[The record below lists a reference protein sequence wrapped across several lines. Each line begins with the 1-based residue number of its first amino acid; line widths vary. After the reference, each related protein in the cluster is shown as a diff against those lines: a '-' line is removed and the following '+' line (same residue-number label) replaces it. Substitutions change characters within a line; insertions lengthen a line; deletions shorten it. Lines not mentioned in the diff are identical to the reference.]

1 MTSRQTRS
9 QGSAPDIPLPTTSR
23 HSSAHPSGTQT
34 PTPPVSSTSQAQ
46 PLDPLFQNPLPF
58 PLDPIMSDAGEHTR
72 TDVRD
77 TAPTSPSSPPS
88 TSTSSVA
95 LSVPENTNPNY
106 VMPLSDINKA
116 FDSLTVLTG
125 SENWKMW
132 YFRVNNAIRV
142 IRHQHF
148 KSSGLHPGNTVKLAC
163 FNAITGKI
171 DDKIMIHYTEESDA
185 IELIEKLKQRFD
197 PSSTVQESNELW
209 KLFNLRKPVWEFDK
223 LLDEA
228 QDLWASIKKR
238 DIDVSDQVFYSA
250 LVGIIPPH
258 YHFVRSSYEAT
269 VDAAAAT
276 WDATT
281 AAEGEKPV
289 YRAVDLIARLKKEFT
304 NYRLSNARTYP
315 SKKSDKKSGSTS
327 QGGAQRSDKS
337 KGERANAAAPFQK
350 PSDVKKDRK
359 CFNCNKMGHTTLTCP
374 EPWTEKSKEA
384 MKKKGITKQS
394 NKGKTKENASVAI
407 SMPASSSSQIA
418 TTSTSQSD
426 WVQSIS
432 SSDVEM
438 EDSETPVSHHISLPA
453 FTAISDQDH
462 THIIDSGATIHC
474 TPYLNLLF
482 NIHTTPA
489 ITLTVANSEHLDLQL
504 AGDMRVEIRKD
515 NADYTFTFHD
525 HLCIIRNDKDNFIGV
540 IHESAKLY
548 SITTKKLS
556 DNVATLSLY
565 ELHKQTG
572 HMSYTNLKTLLKTDK
587 SIITIIIDDWTETQC
602 EDCIINNIHRLSQ
615 RTSELAENFGDHF
628 HIDIFGPLRTASIEG
643 YKYWLTIVDDCTR
656 WLILSPLK
664 TKDEAYTQWVT
675 FTTELFTQYGIKVK
689 ILQSDNDAVFT
700 SGAFK
705 NYLKAQGTIA
715 RYTVHDT
722 PQQNGVAENIHQ
734 HIMNGIRVNLHTG
747 KLPNR
752 LWWHAGLYTM
762 YILNRSPKTAL
773 KMQTPYFKRYGVNA
787 NLDNLHSFG
796 TPCIVYDEARTSKL
810 TPKGKR
816 GVWLGFDDHSKGHYV
831 YFGTKVNVERNL
843 QFLTSKSQV
852 EGELQNKNQEPLETT
867 EENTT
872 ETPTS
877 QEHEPEPMDVDED
890 ETKQPDGPRRSKRIQ
905 EARGLLYD
913 EVEQNIAFF
922 LTEFNVYYA
931 DNVGDPIS
939 FKDVLNHPQR
949 DAWFDSMKTEIESL
963 ESLGTWEYVKP
974 PADANIIGS
983 RFVYKTKYELGKQTK
998 LKSRLVAQGFSQQE
1012 GIDYYANDI
1021 FAPVARMSSTRFIL
1035 ALAASL
1041 DYETT
1046 QIDIKSA
1053 YLYGN
1058 VTDEETL
1065 YLRPPPGN
1073 LLPNLPEGY
1082 VLKLR
1087 KTLYGLKQAVAKKIV
1102 HMFGTFGKIADL
1114 RAIEQKSQ
1122 NMAGGSKKAFD

>member
-1 MTSRQTRS
+1 MTR
-9 QGSAPDIPLPTTSR
+9 SAPDIPLPTTSR

-58 PLDPIMSDAGEHTR
+58 PLDPIMSDAGENTR

-171 DDKIMIHYTEESDA
+171 DDKIMIHYIEESDA

-238 DIDVSDQVFYSA
+238 DIDVSDQWGLFLHTITLFAV
-250 LVGIIPPH
+250 LTKQLWMQLQLHGMPLLQLKG
-258 YHFVRSSYEAT
+258 RN
-269 VDAAAAT
+269 
-276 WDATT
+276 
-281 AAEGEKPV
+281 PV

-315 SKKSDKKSGSTS
+315 SKKSDKKSSSTS

-337 KGERANAAAPFQK
+337 KGERANAAVPFQK

-489 ITLTVANSEHLDLQL
+489 ITLTVANSEHLDLRL
-504 AGDMRVEIRKD
+504 AGDMRVEVRKD
-515 NADYTFTFHD
+515 NVFHKKRTI
-525 HLCIIRNDKDNFIGV
+525 LLLFMII
-540 IHESAKLY
+540 
-548 SITTKKLS
+548 
-556 DNVATLSLY
+556 
-565 ELHKQTG
+565 
-572 HMSYTNLKTLLKTDK
+572 
-587 SIITIIIDDWTETQC
+587 
-602 EDCIINNIHRLSQ
+602 
-615 RTSELAENFGDHF
+615 
-628 HIDIFGPLRTASIEG
+628 
-643 YKYWLTIVDDCTR
+643 
-656 WLILSPLK
+656 
-664 TKDEAYTQWVT
+664 
-675 FTTELFTQYGIKVK
+675 
-689 ILQSDNDAVFT
+689 
-700 SGAFK
+700 
-705 NYLKAQGTIA
+705 
-715 RYTVHDT
+715 
-722 PQQNGVAENIHQ
+722 
-734 HIMNGIRVNLHTG
+734 
-747 KLPNR
+747 
-752 LWWHAGLYTM
+752 
-762 YILNRSPKTAL
+762 
-773 KMQTPYFKRYGVNA
+773 
-787 NLDNLHSFG
+787 
-796 TPCIVYDEARTSKL
+796 
-810 TPKGKR
+810 
-816 GVWLGFDDHSKGHYV
+816 YV
-831 YFGTKVNVERNL
+831 
-843 QFLTSKSQV
+843 
-852 EGELQNKNQEPLETT
+852 
-867 EENTT
+867 
-872 ETPTS
+872 
-877 QEHEPEPMDVDED
+877 
-890 ETKQPDGPRRSKRIQ
+890 
-905 EARGLLYD
+905 
-913 EVEQNIAFF
+913 
-922 LTEFNVYYA
+922 
-931 DNVGDPIS
+931 
-939 FKDVLNHPQR
+939 
-949 DAWFDSMKTEIESL
+949 
-963 ESLGTWEYVKP
+963 
-974 PADANIIGS
+974 
-983 RFVYKTKYELGKQTK
+983 
-998 LKSRLVAQGFSQQE
+998 
-1012 GIDYYANDI
+1012 
-1021 FAPVARMSSTRFIL
+1021 
-1035 ALAASL
+1035 
-1041 DYETT
+1041 
-1046 QIDIKSA
+1046 
-1053 YLYGN
+1053 
-1058 VTDEETL
+1058 
-1065 YLRPPPGN
+1065 
-1073 LLPNLPEGY
+1073 
-1082 VLKLR
+1082 
-1087 KTLYGLKQAVAKKIV
+1087 
-1102 HMFGTFGKIADL
+1102 
-1114 RAIEQKSQ
+1114 
-1122 NMAGGSKKAFD
+1122 

>member
-34 PTPPVSSTSQAQ
+34 PTPPISSTSQAQ

-58 PLDPIMSDAGEHTR
+58 PLDPIMSDAGENTR

-95 LSVPENTNPNY
+95 LSVPKNTNPNY

-132 YFRVNNAIRV
+132 YFHANNAIWV

-258 YHFVRSSYEAT
+258 YHFVCSSYEAT

-327 QGGAQRSDKS
+327 QGSAQRSDKS

-482 NIHTTPA
+482 NVHTTPA

-504 AGDMRVEIRKD
+504 AGDMRVEVRKD
-515 NADYTFTFHD
+515 N
-525 HLCIIRNDKDNFIGV
+525 
-540 IHESAKLY
+540 
-548 SITTKKLS
+548 
-556 DNVATLSLY
+556 
-565 ELHKQTG
+565 
-572 HMSYTNLKTLLKTDK
+572 
-587 SIITIIIDDWTETQC
+587 
-602 EDCIINNIHRLSQ
+602 
-615 RTSELAENFGDHF
+615 
-628 HIDIFGPLRTASIEG
+628 
-643 YKYWLTIVDDCTR
+643 
-656 WLILSPLK
+656 
-664 TKDEAYTQWVT
+664 
-675 FTTELFTQYGIKVK
+675 
-689 ILQSDNDAVFT
+689 
-700 SGAFK
+700 
-705 NYLKAQGTIA
+705 
-715 RYTVHDT
+715 
-722 PQQNGVAENIHQ
+722 
-734 HIMNGIRVNLHTG
+734 
-747 KLPNR
+747 
-752 LWWHAGLYTM
+752 
-762 YILNRSPKTAL
+762 
-773 KMQTPYFKRYGVNA
+773 
-787 NLDNLHSFG
+787 
-796 TPCIVYDEARTSKL
+796 ARTSKL

-890 ETKQPDGPRRSKRIQ
+890 ETKQPDGPRRSKRIR

-949 DAWFDSMKTEIESL
+949 DAC
-963 ESLGTWEYVKP
+963 
-974 PADANIIGS
+974 
-983 RFVYKTKYELGKQTK
+983 
-998 LKSRLVAQGFSQQE
+998 
-1012 GIDYYANDI
+1012 
-1021 FAPVARMSSTRFIL
+1021 
-1035 ALAASL
+1035 
-1041 DYETT
+1041 
-1046 QIDIKSA
+1046 
-1053 YLYGN
+1053 
-1058 VTDEETL
+1058 
-1065 YLRPPPGN
+1065 
-1073 LLPNLPEGY
+1073 
-1082 VLKLR
+1082 
-1087 KTLYGLKQAVAKKIV
+1087 
-1102 HMFGTFGKIADL
+1102 
-1114 RAIEQKSQ
+1114 
-1122 NMAGGSKKAFD
+1122 

>member
-1 MTSRQTRS
+1 M
-9 QGSAPDIPLPTTSR
+9 
-23 HSSAHPSGTQT
+23 
-34 PTPPVSSTSQAQ
+34 
-46 PLDPLFQNPLPF
+46 
-58 PLDPIMSDAGEHTR
+58 
-72 TDVRD
+72 
-77 TAPTSPSSPPS
+77 
-88 TSTSSVA
+88 
-95 LSVPENTNPNY
+95 PENTNPNY

-125 SENWKMW
+125 NENWKMW

-171 DDKIMIHYTEESDA
+171 DDKIMIHYIEESDA

-223 LLDEA
+223 LLDKA

-289 YRAVDLIARLKKEFT
+289 YKAVDLIGRLKKEFT

-327 QGGAQRSDKS
+327 QGGAQQSDKS
-337 KGERANAAAPFQK
+337 KGNAL
-350 PSDVKKDRK
+350 
-359 CFNCNKMGHTTLTCP
+359 TLQRRSRSLLMSKRIGK
-374 EPWTEKSKEA
+374 PWTEKSKEA

-407 SMPASSSSQIA
+407 SMPASSSSQIV

-482 NIHTTPA
+482 NVHTMPA
-489 ITLTVANSEHLDLQL
+489 ITLTVANSEHLDLRL

-515 NADYTFTFHD
+515 N
-525 HLCIIRNDKDNFIGV
+525 
-540 IHESAKLY
+540 
-548 SITTKKLS
+548 
-556 DNVATLSLY
+556 
-565 ELHKQTG
+565 
-572 HMSYTNLKTLLKTDK
+572 
-587 SIITIIIDDWTETQC
+587 
-602 EDCIINNIHRLSQ
+602 
-615 RTSELAENFGDHF
+615 
-628 HIDIFGPLRTASIEG
+628 
-643 YKYWLTIVDDCTR
+643 
-656 WLILSPLK
+656 
-664 TKDEAYTQWVT
+664 
-675 FTTELFTQYGIKVK
+675 
-689 ILQSDNDAVFT
+689 
-700 SGAFK
+700 
-705 NYLKAQGTIA
+705 
-715 RYTVHDT
+715 
-722 PQQNGVAENIHQ
+722 
-734 HIMNGIRVNLHTG
+734 
-747 KLPNR
+747 
-752 LWWHAGLYTM
+752 
-762 YILNRSPKTAL
+762 
-773 KMQTPYFKRYGVNA
+773 
-787 NLDNLHSFG
+787 
-796 TPCIVYDEARTSKL
+796 ARTSKL

-831 YFGTKVNVERNL
+831 HFGTKVNVECNL

-867 EENTT
+867 EENTN
-872 ETPTS
+872 ETPTF

-890 ETKQPDGPRRSKRIQ
+890 ETKQPDGPRQSKRIR

-949 DAWFDSMKTEIESL
+949 DAWFDSMKAEIESL
-963 ESLGTWEYVKP
+963 ESLGTWEYEL
-974 PADANIIGS
+974 AITGS
-983 RFVYKTKYELGKQTK
+983 T
-998 LKSRLVAQGFSQQE
+998 
-1012 GIDYYANDI
+1012 
-1021 FAPVARMSSTRFIL
+1021 
-1035 ALAASL
+1035 
-1041 DYETT
+1041 
-1046 QIDIKSA
+1046 
-1053 YLYGN
+1053 
-1058 VTDEETL
+1058 
-1065 YLRPPPGN
+1065 
-1073 LLPNLPEGY
+1073 
-1082 VLKLR
+1082 
-1087 KTLYGLKQAVAKKIV
+1087 
-1102 HMFGTFGKIADL
+1102 
-1114 RAIEQKSQ
+1114 
-1122 NMAGGSKKAFD
+1122 

>member
-46 PLDPLFQNPLPF
+46 PPDPLFQNPLPF
-58 PLDPIMSDAGEHTR
+58 PLDPIMSDAGENAR

-77 TAPTSPSSPPS
+77 TAPTPPSSPPS

-95 LSVPENTNPNY
+95 LSMPENTNPNY

-132 YFRVNNAIRV
+132 YFHINNAIRV

-171 DDKIMIHYTEESDA
+171 DDKIMIHYIEELDA
-185 IELIEKLKQRFD
+185 IELINKLKQCFD

-350 PSDVKKDRK
+350 PSDVKKDQK
-359 CFNCNKMGHTTLTCP
+359 CFNCNKMGHTTQTCP

-407 SMPASSSSQIA
+407 SMPTSSSSQIA

-432 SSDVEM
+432 SGDVEM

-482 NIHTTPA
+482 NVHTTPA
-489 ITLTVANSEHLDLQL
+489 ITLTVANSEHLDLRL

-515 NADYTFTFHD
+515 N
-525 HLCIIRNDKDNFIGV
+525 
-540 IHESAKLY
+540 
-548 SITTKKLS
+548 
-556 DNVATLSLY
+556 
-565 ELHKQTG
+565 
-572 HMSYTNLKTLLKTDK
+572 
-587 SIITIIIDDWTETQC
+587 
-602 EDCIINNIHRLSQ
+602 
-615 RTSELAENFGDHF
+615 
-628 HIDIFGPLRTASIEG
+628 
-643 YKYWLTIVDDCTR
+643 
-656 WLILSPLK
+656 
-664 TKDEAYTQWVT
+664 
-675 FTTELFTQYGIKVK
+675 
-689 ILQSDNDAVFT
+689 
-700 SGAFK
+700 
-705 NYLKAQGTIA
+705 
-715 RYTVHDT
+715 
-722 PQQNGVAENIHQ
+722 
-734 HIMNGIRVNLHTG
+734 
-747 KLPNR
+747 
-752 LWWHAGLYTM
+752 
-762 YILNRSPKTAL
+762 
-773 KMQTPYFKRYGVNA
+773 
-787 NLDNLHSFG
+787 
-796 TPCIVYDEARTSKL
+796 ARTSKL

-816 GVWLGFDDHSKGHYV
+816 GVWN
-831 YFGTKVNVERNL
+831 TNL
-843 QFLTSKSQV
+843 
-852 EGELQNKNQEPLETT
+852 NQ
-867 EENTT
+867 
-872 ETPTS
+872 
-877 QEHEPEPMDVDED
+877 MDVDED

-939 FKDVLNHPQR
+939 FKDVLNHPQPR
-949 DAWFDSMKTEIESL
+949 YLNDPGEEHYAAAKQCYLYLKGTCDYWLNLGSPTITSTYGFADSDGMSTYGNKPMMGYAFKFAESL
-963 ESLGTWEYVKP
+963 ISWSSKRGTLVTLSVTE
-974 PADANIIGS
+974 A
-983 RFVYKTKYELGKQTK
+983 ELC
-998 LKSRLVAQGFSQQE
+998 
-1012 GIDYYANDI
+1012 
-1021 FAPVARMSSTRFIL
+1021 
-1035 ALAASL
+1035 ALAHASQ
-1041 DYETT
+1041 EA
-1046 QIDIKSA
+1046 I
-1053 YLYGN
+1053 YLK
-1058 VTDEETL
+1058 
-1065 YLRPPPGN
+1065 
-1073 LLPNLPEGY
+1073 
-1082 VLKLR
+1082 VL
-1087 KTLYGLKQAVAKKIV
+1087 
-1102 HMFGTFGKIADL
+1102 
-1114 RAIEQKSQ
+1114 
-1122 NMAGGSKKAFD
+1122 

>member
-9 QGSAPDIPLPTTSR
+9 QGSVPNIPLPTTSR

-34 PTPPVSSTSQAQ
+34 PTPQAQ
-46 PLDPLFQNPLPF
+46 PPDPLIQNPLPF
-58 PLDPIMSDAGEHTR
+58 ALDPIMSDAGENTR

-77 TAPTSPSSPPS
+77 TVPTPSSSPPS
-88 TSTSSVA
+88 TPTLSVA
-95 LSVPENTNPNY
+95 LSMPENTNPNY
-106 VMPLSDINKA
+106 VMLLSNINKA

-125 SENWKMW
+125 R
-132 YFRVNNAIRV
+132 YFRVNSALRV

-171 DDKIMIHYTEESDA
+171 DDKIMIHYIEESDA
-185 IELIEKLKQRFD
+185 IELIKKLKQRFD

-209 KLFNLRKPVWEFDK
+209 KLFNLCKPVWEFDK

-238 DIDVSDQVFYSA
+238 DIDVLDQVFYSA

-258 YHFVRSSYEAT
+258 YHFVRSSYKAT

-289 YRAVDLIARLKKEFT
+289 YIAVDLIARLKKEFT

-315 SKKSDKKSGSTS
+315 SKKSDKKSSSTS

-337 KGERANAAAPFQK
+337 KGERANTAVPYQK
-350 PSDVKKDRK
+350 PSDGKKDRK
-359 CFNCNKMGHTTLTCP
+359 CFNCNKMGHTTQTCP
-374 EPWTEKSKEA
+374 KPWTEKSKEA

-432 SSDVEM
+432 LGDVEM

-482 NIHTTPA
+482 NVHTTPA
-489 ITLTVANSEHLDLQL
+489 VTLTVANSEHLDLRL
-504 AGDMRVEIRKD
+504 AGDMRVEVRKD
-515 NADYTFTFHD
+515 N
-525 HLCIIRNDKDNFIGV
+525 
-540 IHESAKLY
+540 
-548 SITTKKLS
+548 
-556 DNVATLSLY
+556 
-565 ELHKQTG
+565 
-572 HMSYTNLKTLLKTDK
+572 
-587 SIITIIIDDWTETQC
+587 
-602 EDCIINNIHRLSQ
+602 
-615 RTSELAENFGDHF
+615 
-628 HIDIFGPLRTASIEG
+628 
-643 YKYWLTIVDDCTR
+643 
-656 WLILSPLK
+656 
-664 TKDEAYTQWVT
+664 
-675 FTTELFTQYGIKVK
+675 
-689 ILQSDNDAVFT
+689 
-700 SGAFK
+700 
-705 NYLKAQGTIA
+705 
-715 RYTVHDT
+715 
-722 PQQNGVAENIHQ
+722 
-734 HIMNGIRVNLHTG
+734 
-747 KLPNR
+747 
-752 LWWHAGLYTM
+752 
-762 YILNRSPKTAL
+762 
-773 KMQTPYFKRYGVNA
+773 
-787 NLDNLHSFG
+787 
-796 TPCIVYDEARTSKL
+796 ARTSKL

-831 YFGTKVNVERNL
+831 YFGTKV

-867 EENTT
+867 EENTN

-949 DAWFDSMKTEIESL
+949 EEHYA
-963 ESLGTWEYVKP
+963 
-974 PADANIIGS
+974 AA
-983 RFVYKTKYELGKQTK
+983 KQC
-998 LKSRLVAQGFSQQE
+998 
-1012 GIDYYANDI
+1012 
-1021 FAPVARMSSTRFIL
+1021 
-1035 ALAASL
+1035 
-1041 DYETT
+1041 
-1046 QIDIKSA
+1046 
-1053 YLYGN
+1053 YLYLKG
-1058 VTDEETL
+1058 TCDYWL
-1065 YLRPPPGN
+1065 N
-1073 LLPNLPEGY
+1073 LGSPTITSN
-1082 VLKLR
+1082 
-1087 KTLYGLKQAVAKKIV
+1087 YG
-1102 HMFGTFGKIADL
+1102 FADSDVSE
-1114 RAIEQKSQ
+1114 AHW
-1122 NMAGGSKKAFD
+1122 

>member
-9 QGSAPDIPLPTTSR
+9 QGSVPDIPLPTTSR

-46 PLDPLFQNPLPF
+46 PLDPLIQNPLPF
-58 PLDPIMSDAGEHTR
+58 ALDPIMSDAGENTR

-77 TAPTSPSSPPS
+77 TVPTPSSSPPS
-88 TSTSSVA
+88 TPTSSVA
-95 LSVPENTNPNY
+95 LSMPENTNPNY

-132 YFRVNNAIRV
+132 YFHVNSALQV

-148 KSSGLHPGNTVKLAC
+148 KSSRLHPGNTVKLAC

-171 DDKIMIHYTEESDA
+171 DDKIMIHYIEESDA
-185 IELIEKLKQRFD
+185 IELIKKLKQRFD

-223 LLDEA
+223 LLDKA

-289 YRAVDLIARLKKEFT
+289 YTAVDLIARLKKEFT

-315 SKKSDKKSGSTS
+315 SKKSTRNLVALVK
-327 QGGAQRSDKS
+327 A
-337 KGERANAAAPFQK
+337 K
-350 PSDVKKDRK
+350 PSDGKKDRK
-359 CFNCNKMGHTTLTCP
+359 CFNCNKMGHMTQTCP
-374 EPWTEKSKEA
+374 ELWTEKSKEA

-432 SSDVEM
+432 SGDVEM

-453 FTAISDQDH
+453 FTVISDQDH

-474 TPYLNLLF
+474 TLYLNLLF
-482 NIHTTPA
+482 NVHTTPA
-489 ITLTVANSEHLDLQL
+489 VTLTVANSEHLDLQL
-504 AGDMRVEIRKD
+504 AGDMRVEVRKD
-515 NADYTFTFHD
+515 N
-525 HLCIIRNDKDNFIGV
+525 
-540 IHESAKLY
+540 
-548 SITTKKLS
+548 
-556 DNVATLSLY
+556 
-565 ELHKQTG
+565 
-572 HMSYTNLKTLLKTDK
+572 
-587 SIITIIIDDWTETQC
+587 
-602 EDCIINNIHRLSQ
+602 
-615 RTSELAENFGDHF
+615 
-628 HIDIFGPLRTASIEG
+628 
-643 YKYWLTIVDDCTR
+643 
-656 WLILSPLK
+656 
-664 TKDEAYTQWVT
+664 
-675 FTTELFTQYGIKVK
+675 
-689 ILQSDNDAVFT
+689 
-700 SGAFK
+700 
-705 NYLKAQGTIA
+705 
-715 RYTVHDT
+715 
-722 PQQNGVAENIHQ
+722 
-734 HIMNGIRVNLHTG
+734 
-747 KLPNR
+747 
-752 LWWHAGLYTM
+752 
-762 YILNRSPKTAL
+762 
-773 KMQTPYFKRYGVNA
+773 
-787 NLDNLHSFG
+787 
-796 TPCIVYDEARTSKL
+796 ARTSKL

-831 YFGTKVNVERNL
+831 YFGTKVNVESNL

-867 EENTT
+867 EENTN

-890 ETKQPDGPRRSKRIQ
+890 ETKQPDGPRRSKRIR

-939 FKDVLNHPQR
+939 FKDVLNHPQH
-949 DAWFDSMKTEIESL
+949 DAWFDSMKAEIESL
-963 ESLGTWEYVKP
+963 ESLGTWE
-974 PADANIIGS
+974 
-983 RFVYKTKYELGKQTK
+983 
-998 LKSRLVAQGFSQQE
+998 
-1012 GIDYYANDI
+1012 
-1021 FAPVARMSSTRFIL
+1021 
-1035 ALAASL
+1035 
-1041 DYETT
+1041 
-1046 QIDIKSA
+1046 
-1053 YLYGN
+1053 
-1058 VTDEETL
+1058 
-1065 YLRPPPGN
+1065 
-1073 LLPNLPEGY
+1073 
-1082 VLKLR
+1082 
-1087 KTLYGLKQAVAKKIV
+1087 
-1102 HMFGTFGKIADL
+1102 
-1114 RAIEQKSQ
+1114 
-1122 NMAGGSKKAFD
+1122 

>member
-1 MTSRQTRS
+1 
-9 QGSAPDIPLPTTSR
+9 
-23 HSSAHPSGTQT
+23 
-34 PTPPVSSTSQAQ
+34 
-46 PLDPLFQNPLPF
+46 
-58 PLDPIMSDAGEHTR
+58 MSDAGENAR

-77 TAPTSPSSPPS
+77 TAPTPPSSPPS

-95 LSVPENTNPNY
+95 LSMPEKHKPQ
-106 VMPLSDINKA
+106 LRDAAQRHQQKL

-132 YFRVNNAIRV
+132 YFHINNAIRV

-171 DDKIMIHYTEESDA
+171 DDKIMIHYIEELDA
-185 IELIEKLKQRFD
+185 IELINKLKQF
-197 PSSTVQESNELW
+197 
-209 KLFNLRKPVWEFDK
+209 WEFDK

-304 NYRLSNARTYP
+304 NYRFEQCSNISFEEVR
-315 SKKSDKKSGSTS
+315 
-327 QGGAQRSDKS
+327 Q
-337 KGERANAAAPFQK
+337 EK
-350 PSDVKKDRK
+350 PSDVKKDQK
-359 CFNCNKMGHTTLTCP
+359 CFNCNKMGHTTQTCP

-407 SMPASSSSQIA
+407 SMPTSSSSQIA

-432 SSDVEM
+432 SGDVEM

-482 NIHTTPA
+482 NVHTTPA
-489 ITLTVANSEHLDLQL
+489 ITLTVANSEHLDLRL

-515 NADYTFTFHD
+515 N
-525 HLCIIRNDKDNFIGV
+525 
-540 IHESAKLY
+540 
-548 SITTKKLS
+548 
-556 DNVATLSLY
+556 
-565 ELHKQTG
+565 
-572 HMSYTNLKTLLKTDK
+572 
-587 SIITIIIDDWTETQC
+587 
-602 EDCIINNIHRLSQ
+602 
-615 RTSELAENFGDHF
+615 
-628 HIDIFGPLRTASIEG
+628 
-643 YKYWLTIVDDCTR
+643 
-656 WLILSPLK
+656 
-664 TKDEAYTQWVT
+664 
-675 FTTELFTQYGIKVK
+675 
-689 ILQSDNDAVFT
+689 
-700 SGAFK
+700 
-705 NYLKAQGTIA
+705 
-715 RYTVHDT
+715 
-722 PQQNGVAENIHQ
+722 
-734 HIMNGIRVNLHTG
+734 
-747 KLPNR
+747 
-752 LWWHAGLYTM
+752 
-762 YILNRSPKTAL
+762 
-773 KMQTPYFKRYGVNA
+773 
-787 NLDNLHSFG
+787 
-796 TPCIVYDEARTSKL
+796 ARTSKL

-852 EGELQNKNQEPLETT
+852 EGELQNKNLQNKNQEPLETT

-939 FKDVLNHPQR
+939 FKDVLNHPQPR
-949 DAWFDSMKTEIESL
+949 YLNDPGEEHYA
-963 ESLGTWEYVKP
+963 
-974 PADANIIGS
+974 AA
-983 RFVYKTKYELGKQTK
+983 KQC
-998 LKSRLVAQGFSQQE
+998 
-1012 GIDYYANDI
+1012 
-1021 FAPVARMSSTRFIL
+1021 
-1035 ALAASL
+1035 
-1041 DYETT
+1041 
-1046 QIDIKSA
+1046 
-1053 YLYGN
+1053 YLYLKG
-1058 VTDEETL
+1058 TCDYWL
-1065 YLRPPPGN
+1065 N
-1073 LLPNLPEGY
+1073 LGSP
-1082 VLKLR
+1082 
-1087 KTLYGLKQAVAKKIV
+1087 TITSTYG
-1102 HMFGTFGKIADL
+1102 FADSD
-1114 RAIEQKSQ
+1114 AISY
-1122 NMAGGSKKAFD
+1122 G